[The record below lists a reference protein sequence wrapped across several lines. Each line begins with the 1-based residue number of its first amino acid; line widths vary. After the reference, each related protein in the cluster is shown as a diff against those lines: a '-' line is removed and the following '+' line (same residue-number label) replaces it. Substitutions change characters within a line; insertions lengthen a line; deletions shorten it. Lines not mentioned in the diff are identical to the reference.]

1 MAMELIWLEDFLAL
15 AEAGNFSR
23 AAQARHVTQPAF
35 SRRIRALEDWTGAP
49 LFDRSTHRITL
60 TEAGQAFHPAAG
72 EILSRLYQGR
82 EDAREAGG
90 REAAGLR
97 FAATHALSFT
107 FFPQWL
113 RQFEAVTVSGK
124 VELASDTMQACE
136 QAMMQGQA
144 QFLLCHAHAA
154 VPNRLDP
161 ARFISAVAGH
171 DVLVPVSAPDSA
183 GNARFVLPGTVAA
196 RVPLLS
202 YSSASGLCRI
212 IAAVRGADAAPAFVE
227 EIFTSHLAAVLRTMA
242 LAGHGA
248 AWIPLSLVDGDLTS
262 GALVRAGGGAWDIP
276 VEIRLF
282 RPLALQSK
290 AAEAL
295 WPLLSKSQRI

>member
-1 MAMELIWLEDFLAL
+1 MELIWLEDFLAL

-60 TEAGQAFHPAAG
+60 TGAGQAFQPAAA
-72 EILSRLYQGR
+72 ETLSRLYQGR

-113 RQFEAVTVSGK
+113 RQFEAVAVSGK

-161 ARFISAVAGH
+161 ARFVSAVAGH
-171 DVLVPVSAPDSA
+171 DVLVPVSAPDA
-183 GNARFVLPGTVAA
+183 GGNARFVLPGTASA
-196 RVPLLS
+196 RVPLLT
-202 YSSASGLCRI
+202 YSSASGLGRI
-212 IAAVRGADAAPAFVE
+212 IAAVRGTDAAPAFLE

-248 AWIPLSLVDGDLTS
+248 AWIPLSLVDRDIKS
-262 GALVRAGGGAWDIP
+262 GALLRAGGVEWDIP

-282 RPLALQSK
+282 RPIALQSK
-290 AAEAL
+290 TAEAL
-295 WPLLSKSQRI
+295 WPLVPAG